1 MILRRVVE
9 HFRKQEWTAIGI
21 DFVIVVFGVFFGI
34 QVANWNE
41 TRQDRAREHVYLK
54 RIAAE
59 LEDSIRDI
67 ERSHKLAQSRQDTGR
82 FLIAAASDEAP
93 VRANPG
99 KFIAAIYGGA
109 WTYSPPIRSYAF
121 DELRSAGNLDL
132 IEDKALLVAITGFY
146 TEVAEK
152 AQWNYIRELNQ
163 TEYMKRAAG
172 ILSYEQM
179 ALIDANQNAPD
190 VSVDEAL
197 VTRARMLE
205 RPGFVEWLPNVAY
218 RFEEIDTLR
227 ETLEQAHSVH
237 VVVTAHLR
245 AAGAE

>member
-1 MILRRVVE
+1 MILRRVIAHV
-9 HFRKQEWTAIGI
+9 RKQEWTAIWI
-21 DFVIVVFGVFFGI
+21 DLVIVVVGVFIGI

-41 TRQDRAREHVYLK
+41 ARQDRARERVYLQ
-54 RIAAE
+54 RIALE

-67 ERSHKLAQSRQDTGR
+67 DHSHKLAQSRQDMGR
-82 FLIAAASDEAP
+82 LLIAAANDEAP
-93 VRANPG
+93 VRADPG
-99 KFIAAIYGGA
+99 KFVAAIYAGA

-132 IEDKALLVAITGFY
+132 IEDKSLLVAITGFY

-152 AQWNYIRELNQ
+152 TQWNYIRELNQ

-172 ILSYEQM
+172 ILTYEQM
-179 ALIDANQNAPD
+179 ALVDASKLAPE

-197 VTRARMLE
+197 ATRARMLE

-218 RFEEIDTLR
+218 RFDEIDTFR
-227 ETLEQAHSVH
+227 ETLEQAHALH
-237 VVVTAHLR
+237 DVVTAHLR
-245 AAGAE
+245 AGGAE